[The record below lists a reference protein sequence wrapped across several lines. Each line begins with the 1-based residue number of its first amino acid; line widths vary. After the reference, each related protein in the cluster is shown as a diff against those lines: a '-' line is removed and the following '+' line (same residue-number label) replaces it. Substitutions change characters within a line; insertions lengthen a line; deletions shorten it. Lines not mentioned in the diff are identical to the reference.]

1 MRKNE
6 PNFNRLKKT
15 LYLEEPDRV
24 PLVELWIDPVIKE
37 NFLDKDLA
45 GLKETTWLS
54 SENLE
59 QAQIEVEFY
68 SKAGYDYI
76 PWSPPFNFNLSV
88 ASSSGEESPNTE
100 EKYDRNCVPK
110 NVENLTK
117 DNFDTYPWPKLN
129 NVNFSFLNKINQV
142 LPNNMKVIVR
152 IFGILEQVI
161 PLVGW
166 DKFSYLYV
174 HDNEFLDTIIK
185 KVADIQ
191 IKAFKKAA
199 KYDSVGAMWFTDD
212 LAYADNLFASVKFYR
227 KHLFPHYYKMS
238 SICNKHELPFIF
250 HSDGTLWKVFDDLA
264 DIGFNAIQPI
274 EPKAM
279 DIDEVKRKYGD
290 RFCLIGNLDLNYTLT
305 RGSTEEV
312 KEETK
317 KRIKSLAPGGGY
329 CVGSSN
335 AVTSYVPLE
344 NYKTMIDTTLKYGE
358 YPINI

>member
-76 PWSPPFNFNLSV
+76 PWSP
-88 ASSSGEESPNTE
+88 A
-100 EKYDRNCVPK
+100 
-110 NVENLTK
+110 
-117 DNFDTYPWPKLN
+117 N

-238 SICNKHELPFIF
+238 S
-250 HSDGTLWKVFDDLA
+250 
-264 DIGFNAIQPI
+264 
-274 EPKAM
+274 
-279 DIDEVKRKYGD
+279 
-290 RFCLIGNLDLNYTLT
+290 
-305 RGSTEEV
+305 
-312 KEETK
+312 
-317 KRIKSLAPGGGY
+317 
-329 CVGSSN
+329 
-335 AVTSYVPLE
+335 
-344 NYKTMIDTTLKYGE
+344 
-358 YPINI
+358 